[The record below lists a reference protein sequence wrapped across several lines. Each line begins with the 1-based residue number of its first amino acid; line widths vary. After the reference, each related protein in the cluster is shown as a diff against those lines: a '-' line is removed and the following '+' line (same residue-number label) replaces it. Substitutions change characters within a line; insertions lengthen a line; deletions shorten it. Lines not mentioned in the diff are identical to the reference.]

1 MADGATIIY
10 SGYPHDGAQH
20 TGVAFML
27 TPKACRELTSW
38 ESISSRLITA
48 KLRNNHKRIATVIIQ
63 SYSPTNDTEEEE
75 KSNSTAPSAKKWK
88 ETRDF
93 NAKIGKDNTEY
104 EQIMGRHRPG
114 EMNENGE
121 MFADF
126 CSDFKCVIGSSVFPH
141 KEIQL

>member
-1 MADGATIIY
+1 M
-10 SGYPHDGAQH
+10 
-20 TGVAFML
+20 
-27 TPKACRELTSW
+27 E
-38 ESISSRLITA
+38 
-48 KLRNNHKRIATVIIQ
+48 RNKKKGLVIVMG
-63 SYSPTNDTEEEE
+63 N
-75 KSNSTAPSAKKWK
+75 
-88 ETRDF
+88 F

-104 EQIMGRHRPG
+104 EPIMGRHRPG